1 MVYHESGHARQADA
15 MGMDLAIPT
24 GRPRRNGEA
33 NRTRA
38 EQVRR
43 ALEEEIFAGSLRPGS
58 KLDEEALAQRFGLS
72 RTPIREA
79 ILQLANA
86 GLVEKKPRQGAVV
99 APFELH
105 RMVQMFEVMSE
116 IEGVCCRYAAR
127 RMASEE
133 IEALERHL
141 QACRAECDENDLEGY
156 FAANRVFHRAIYE
169 GSHNEVLAEMAQNLA
184 LRLAPY
190 RRYQLNHP
198 QRIGESLAE
207 HAGIVEALKA
217 RDPDLA
223 YQRMRK
229 HVTIQA
235 DIFAEFVS
243 IMAR

>member
-1 MVYHESGHARQADA
+1 MVYQKPGHDETADV
-15 MGMDLAIPT
+15 MGMDLPIPT
-24 GRPRRNGEA
+24 GLPRGGTA

-38 EQVRR
+38 EHVRR
-43 ALEEEIFAGSLRPGS
+43 ALEEEIFAGRLRPGTR
-58 KLDEEALAQRFGLS
+58 LDEEALAQRFGLS

-79 ILQLANA
+79 ILQLAHS
-86 GLVEKKPRQGAVV
+86 GLVDKKPRQGALV
-99 APFELH
+99 APFDLH

-116 IEGVCCRYAAR
+116 IEGLCCRYAAR
-127 RMASEE
+127 RMGDEE
-133 IEALERHL
+133 IAALERHL
-141 QACRAECDENDLEGY
+141 DGCRAQCDDNDLDGY
-156 FAANRVFHRAIYE
+156 FAANRVFHGAIYA
-169 GSHNEVLAEMAQNLA
+169 GCHNEVLAEMALNLA

-198 QRIGESLAE
+198 QRIDESLAE
-207 HAGIVEALKA
+207 HSGIVAALKA